1 MAEAIDG
8 VSVTCHQPLVHQAQE
23 KKTQHNWMFTI
34 HSEDPLL
41 HVALLKQ
48 EPGATFSLVAH
59 SLPPDQLYAQGKH
72 FRVSSSPAQFQVGVR
87 VQAASFGSFEQWVVF
102 DFGRRPVLLQK
113 LKLQLGQAHSL
124 GQLHGKPAPSRPQEL
139 DCWHTGNRHVVR
151 EVDWTP
157 EQEALMAKYKLSSQ
171 APEDSGLVWGPI
183 SRWNYR
189 QRMHRF
195 LYEEETARQ
204 QLVAKL
210 ATKGQVSL
218 KTALQTPA
226 LGMLFAPPGA
236 LYAEVPF
243 PSSLLPDTDQ
253 GFLLSRA
260 VSTALVAPVP
270 APDSTVYQVRLE
282 TRASSEHAL
291 WLLLPARCCVA
302 LGLQPQDSPILEVQF
317 QIDPLTF
324 RFWHQAVDALPEERL
339 VVPDL
344 PTCSLAHPWP
354 TPPSFRGNH
363 KQKLAMGL
371 IAGRRPE
378 GTKPI
383 PPLLIYGPFG
393 TGKTYTLAMAALEVV
408 QQPHTKV
415 LICTHTNR

>member
-1 MAEAIDG
+1 M
-8 VSVTCHQPLVHQAQE
+8 
-23 KKTQHNWMFTI
+23 
-34 HSEDPLL
+34 
-41 HVALLKQ
+41 
-48 EPGATFSLVAH
+48 
-59 SLPPDQLYAQGKH
+59 
-72 FRVSSSPAQFQVGVR
+72 
-87 VQAASFGSFEQWVVF
+87 
-102 DFGRRPVLLQK
+102 
-113 LKLQLGQAHSL
+113 
-124 GQLHGKPAPSRPQEL
+124 
-139 DCWHTGNRHVVR
+139 
-151 EVDWTP
+151 
-157 EQEALMAKYKLSSQ
+157 
-171 APEDSGLVWGPI
+171 
-183 SRWNYR
+183 
-189 QRMHRF
+189 
-195 LYEEETARQ
+195 
-204 QLVAKL
+204 
-210 ATKGQVSL
+210 KGQVSL

-253 GFLLSRA
+253 GFLLNRA

-270 APDSTVYQVRLE
+270 APDNTVYQVRLE
-282 TRASSEHAL
+282 TRASSENAL

-302 LGLQPQDSPILEVQF
+302 LGLQPQDTPILEVQF

-344 PTCSLAHPWP
+344 PACSLPHPGP
-354 TPPSFRGNH
+354 VPPSFRGNH
-363 KQKLAMGL
+363 KQKLAVGL
-371 IAGRRPE
+371 IAGRTPE